1 MSPNSLPFPAENTVD
16 DHQGGDGACTLKKM
30 LSEPLRERAEAMP
43 HLMDYLHVVPIAQ
56 TGLPDYYPEVSRKL
70 GEIEHPNLIY
80 PVSDDTFIHIYPDLE
95 DPRNYYIAIEP
106 STGMDLEDLLKK
118 VERRLLDF
126 VDILAQA
133 QTTEEKVLALMQA
146 VEQSCVVKGGGHS
159 GNGSKNK
166 RRGGLFHR
174 GSGHQGRLA
183 VTAREL
189 ETLKYVILRDKIG
202 MGALEPLIKDSNI
215 EDISCSGI
223 GPVFVEHKV
232 FKGLKSSIDFQ
243 SHEELDDFVLRLSE
257 NIKKPVTFKHPI
269 VDAALADGSRINIV
283 YGGEVSK
290 RGSNFTIRK
299 FSETPIS
306 ILELVGFGSMDYK
319 MAAYLA
325 MVVGDGLNLWVSGET
340 ASGKTT
346 LLNAITTF
354 IRPDAKIVT
363 IEDTPELQVP
373 HKNWIREV
381 VRMGGESEKGASV
394 DMFGLLK
401 AALRQRPNAI
411 LVGEI
416 RGEEG
421 AVAFQAKQTGHQVM
435 STFHASTVEK
445 LIQRLTGNPINV
457 PKPYMDNLN
466 VVVICAAVRL
476 PNGKAGRRTTSI
488 NEIINYDR
496 ASDSFSFVEVFR
508 WNPADDTFEFLGNM
522 NSYLLEN
529 RLAPRRGL
537 TAKNKR
543 QIYTELDKKA
553 AILEK
558 LHQQDKK
565 NFHDLYQLLAKAQ
578 REGLF

>member
-1 MSPNSLPFPAENTVD
+1 MPNLLPFPCENVVD
-16 DHQGGDGACTLKKM
+16 DHKNGAGDCALKK
-30 LSEPLRERAEAMP
+30 LVSKELLERAEASP
-43 HLMDYLHVVPIAQ
+43 HLMDYLHMVPMALV
-56 TGLPDYYPEVSRKL
+56 GVPDFYPEISRKL
-70 GEIEHPNLIY
+70 GELEHPNLIY
-80 PVSDDTFIHIYPDLE
+80 PVGDDMFVHIFPDTE
-95 DPRNYYIAIEP
+95 DPRNYYLAVEP
-106 STGMDLEDLLKK
+106 PVGMDVEELLRE
-118 VERRLLDF
+118 VERRLLDY
-126 VDILAQA
+126 VDILALA
-133 QTTEEKVLALMQA
+133 QTEEERAQALCDA
-146 VEQSCVVKGGGHS
+146 VEQCCTVKGGGHAA
-159 GNGSKNK
+159 NGEKK
-166 RRGGLFHR
+166 HGGHFPF
-174 GSGHQGRLA
+174 GGGGHEARVP
-183 VTAREL
+183 VTQREL
-189 ETLKYVILRDKIG
+189 NIIKYTILRDKIG

-223 GPVFVEHKV
+223 GAVFVEHKI
-232 FKGLKSSIDFQ
+232 FKGLKSSIMFHT
-243 SHEELDDFVLRLSE
+243 HEELDDFVLRLSE
-257 NIKKPVTFKHPI
+257 NIRKPVTFKNPI
-269 VDAALADGSRINIV
+269 VDAALNDGSRINIV

-299 FSETPIS
+299 FAETPIS
-306 ILELVGFGSMDYK
+306 IVDLINFGALDHK

-325 MVVGDGLNLWVSGET
+325 IIVGDGLNLWVSGET

-381 VRMGGESEKGASV
+381 VRMSGDTTQGASV

-445 LIQRLTGNPINV
+445 LIQRVTGNPINV
-457 PKPYMDNLN
+457 PKPYIDNLN
-466 VVVICAAVRL
+466 VVVICSAVRL
-476 PNGKAGRRTTSI
+476 PSGKLGRRILSI
-488 NEIINYDR
+488 NEIIGYDLS
-496 ASDSFSFVEVFR
+496 SDSFSFVEAFR
-508 WNPADDTFEFLGNM
+508 WNPADDVFEFTGNM

-529 RLAPRRGL
+529 RVAPRRGL
-537 TAKNKR
+537 TPKDKR
-543 QIYTELDKKA
+543 KIYLELDKKA

-558 LHQQDKK
+558 LQQQGIV
-565 NFHDLYQLLAKAQ
+565 NFYDLYQLLAKAQ

>member
-1 MSPNSLPFPAENTVD
+1 MPNRLPFPAENVVD
-16 DHQGGDGACTLKKM
+16 DHKNGHGTCALEKLLPKE
-30 LSEPLRERAEAMP
+30 LLERAKVSP
-43 HLMDYLHVVPIAQ
+43 HLLDYLHMVPMA
-56 TGLPDYYPEVSRKL
+56 TVGVPDYYPTISRKL
-70 GEIEHPNLIY
+70 GELEHPNVIY
-80 PVSDDTFIHIYPDLE
+80 PVTDDVFIHIYPDLE
-95 DPRNYYIAIEP
+95 DPRNYYIPIEP
-106 STGMDLEDLLKK
+106 STGIAIEELLAE
-118 VERRLLDF
+118 VERRLLDY
-126 VDILAQA
+126 VDLLAKA
-133 QTTEEKVLALMQA
+133 ETTEERIQALSEA
-146 VEQSCVVKGGGHS
+146 VECCCSVKGESKNNGDKKKNGHS
-159 GNGSKNK
+159 AFRGSKD
-166 RRGGLFHR
+166 
-174 GSGHQGRLA
+174 GRVP
-183 VTAREL
+183 VTRREL
-189 ETLKYVILRDKIG
+189 ETIKYIVLRDKIE
-202 MGALEPLIKDSNI
+202 MGILEPLIRDPNI
-215 EDISCSGI
+215 EDIGCAGL

-232 FKGLKSSIDFQ
+232 FKGLKSSLVFEA
-243 SHEELDDFVLRLSE
+243 HEELDDFVLRLSE

-269 VDAALADGSRINIV
+269 VDAALPDGSRINIV

-299 FSETPIS
+299 FTETPIS
-306 ILELVGFGSMDYK
+306 VMELINFGTMNFE

-325 MVVGDGLNLWVSGET
+325 LVVGDGLNLWVSGET

-373 HKNWIREV
+373 HVNWIREV
-381 VRMGGESEKGASV
+381 VRTATDDQGAAV

-445 LIQRLTGNPINV
+445 LIQRVTGSPISV
-457 PKPYMDNLN
+457 PKPYIDNLN
-466 VVVICAAVRL
+466 IVVICSAVRL
-476 PNGKAGRRTTSI
+476 PNGRIGRRVVSI
-488 NEIINYDR
+488 NEIIGYDLS
-496 ASDSFSFVEVFR
+496 SDSFSFVEVFR
-508 WNPADDTFEFLGNM
+508 WNPADDAFEFIGNM

-529 RLAPRRGL
+529 RIAPRRGF
-537 TAKNKR
+537 TSRDKR
-543 QIYTELDKKA
+543 KIYTELGKKA

-558 LHQQDKK
+558 LQQQGCT
-565 NFHDLYQLLAKAQ
+565 NFYDLYQLLAKAQ

>member
-1 MSPNSLPFPAENTVD
+1 MPNSLPFPCENVVD
-16 DHQGGDGACTLKKM
+16 DHTNGHGDCALKK
-30 LSEPLRERAEAMP
+30 LISKELLERAEASP
-43 HLMDYLHVVPIAQ
+43 HLMDYLHMVPMALV
-56 TGLPDYYPEVSRKL
+56 GVPDYYPEISRKL
-70 GEIEHPNLIY
+70 GELEHPNLIY
-80 PVSDDTFIHIYPDLE
+80 PVGDDMFVHVFPDTE
-95 DPRNYYIAIEP
+95 DPRNYYLAVEP
-106 STGMDLEDLLKK
+106 PVGMDLEELLGQ
-118 VERRLLDF
+118 VERRLLDY
-126 VDILAQA
+126 VDILAKA
-133 QTTEEKVLALMQA
+133 ETEEEKAKALCDV
-146 VEQSCVVKGGGHS
+146 VEQCCIVKSEGHS
-159 GNGSKNK
+159 GNGDKKHAGHSH
-166 RRGGLFHR
+166 RGG
-174 GSGHQGRLA
+174 GGHESRVP
-183 VTAREL
+183 VTKREL
-189 ETLKYVILRDKIG
+189 ETIKYTILRDKIG

-215 EDISCSGI
+215 EDISCSGL
-223 GPVFVEHKV
+223 GAVFVEHKI
-232 FKGLKSSIDFQ
+232 FKGLKSSIVF
-243 SHEELDDFVLRLSE
+243 HTNEELDDFVLRLSE
-257 NIKKPVTFKHPI
+257 NIKKPVTFKNPI
-269 VDAALADGSRINIV
+269 VDAALNDGSRINIV

-299 FSETPIS
+299 FAETPIS
-306 ILELVGFGSMDYK
+306 IIDLINFGSMDYK

-325 MVVGDGLNLWVSGET
+325 IVVGEGLNLWVSGET

-373 HKNWIREV
+373 HTNWIREV
-381 VRMGGESEKGASV
+381 VRMGGDATQGASV

-435 STFHASTVEK
+435 STFHASSVEK
-445 LIQRLTGNPINV
+445 LIQRVTGNPINV

-466 VVVICAAVRL
+466 IVVICSAVRL
-476 PNGKAGRRTTSI
+476 PSGRLGRRVLSI
-488 NEIINYDR
+488 NEIIGYDL
-496 ASDSFSFVEVFR
+496 ASDSFSFVEAFR
-508 WNPADDTFEFLGNM
+508 WNPADDVFEFTGNM

-529 RLAPRRGL
+529 RVAPRRGL
-537 TAKNKR
+537 TQKDKR
-543 QIYTELDKKA
+543 KIYTELDKKA

-558 LHQQDKK
+558 LQQQGVV

>member
-1 MSPNSLPFPAENTVD
+1 MAPNALPFPCENTID
-16 DHQGGDGACTLKKM
+16 DHHDGKGSCTVKSLLPK
-30 LSEPLRERAEAMP
+30 PLQEQAEATP
-43 HLMDYLHVVPIAQ
+43 HLMDYLHMVPIADV
-56 TGLPDYYPEVSRKL
+56 GVPDYYPEISRKL
-70 GEIEHPNLIY
+70 GEIDHPNLIY
-80 PVSDDTFIHIYPDLE
+80 PVSDDIFIHIYPDLE
-95 DPRNYYIAIEP
+95 DPRNYYIAVEP
-106 STGMDLEDLLKK
+106 PTGMDMEPLLRE
-118 VERRLLDF
+118 VERRLLDY

-133 QTTEEKVLALMQA
+133 ETTEEKIQALAEA
-146 VEQSCVVKGGGHS
+146 VEGSCMVKGQTKS
-159 GNGSKNK
+159 GNGNK
-166 RRGGLFHR
+166 RRLGLFSR
-174 GSGHQGRLA
+174 SSVRQGR
-183 VTAREL
+183 VPTTAREL
-189 ETLKYVILRDKIG
+189 EVLKYIILRDKIG
-202 MGALEPLIKDSNI
+202 MGALEPLIRDPNI
-215 EDISCSGI
+215 EDISCSGL

-232 FKGLKSSIDFQ
+232 FKGLKSSITFQ
-243 SHEELDDFVLRLSE
+243 KHEELDDFVLRLSE
-257 NIKKPVTFKHPI
+257 NIKKPVTFRNPI
-269 VDAALADGSRINIV
+269 VDAALPDGSRINIV

-306 ILELVGFGSMDYK
+306 ILDLVGFGSMDYK

-325 MVVGDGLNLWVSGET
+325 MVSGDGLNLWVSGET

-354 IRPDAKIVT
+354 VRPDAKIVT

-373 HKNWIREV
+373 HMNWIREV
-381 VRMGGESEKGASV
+381 VRMGGGSEQGSSV

-411 LVGEI
+411 MVGEI

-421 AVAFQAKQTGHQVM
+421 AVAFQAMQTGHQVM

-445 LIQRLTGNPINV
+445 LIQRITGNPINV
-457 PKPYMDNLN
+457 PKPYVDNLN
-466 VVVICAAVRL
+466 LVVLCSAVKL
-476 PNGKAGRRTTSI
+476 PNGKSARRTVSI
-488 NEIINYDR
+488 NEIISYDR

-508 WNPADDTFEFLGNM
+508 WNPADDTFEFTGNM

-553 AILEK
+553 AVLEK
-558 LHQQDKK
+558 LHQQGTT